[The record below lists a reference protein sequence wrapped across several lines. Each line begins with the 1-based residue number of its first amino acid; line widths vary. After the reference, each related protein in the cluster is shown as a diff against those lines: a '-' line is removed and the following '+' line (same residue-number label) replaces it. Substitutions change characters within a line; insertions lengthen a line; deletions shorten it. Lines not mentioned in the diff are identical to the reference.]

1 MIFAKK
7 PSVNRGWILTV
18 DDIICLPGYANFDLN
33 NCDLSSHIGPFN
45 FHIPVISASMDTVTE
60 DQMAIAMALNGGLG
74 VIYRNCPLTRQLEM
88 VKKVKRARSFI
99 IEDVATVSPDL
110 TVKEAE
116 EKMEQMGISGFVVV
130 DAHKERFGHCYQKG
144 YAI

>member
-1 MIFAKK
+1 
-7 PSVNRGWILTV
+7 
-18 DDIICLPGYANFDLN
+18 
-33 NCDLSSHIGPFN
+33 
-45 FHIPVISASMDTVTE
+45 MDTVTE

-74 VIYRNCPLTRQLEM
+74 VIHRNCPLTRQLEM

-99 IEDVATVSPDL
+99 IENVATVSPDL

-130 DAHKERFGHCYQKG
+130 DAHKKGFGIVTRRDMPFEARFSRNC
-144 YAI
+144 